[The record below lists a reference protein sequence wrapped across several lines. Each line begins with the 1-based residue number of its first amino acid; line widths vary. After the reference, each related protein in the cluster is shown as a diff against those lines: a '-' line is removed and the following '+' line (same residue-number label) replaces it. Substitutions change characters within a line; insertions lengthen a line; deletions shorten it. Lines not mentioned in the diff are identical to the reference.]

1 MVPLETGHAITDA
14 MDNVEVVAA
23 EEDVVVIGLLTGE
36 ELEASVNNS
45 VEDVPE
51 VDDEEAAANSEAVA
65 RELDEVLAVGGVDK
79 VNDDWDVP
87 GVDVRELARALPIL
101 LKVRVS
107 TVTACAAEVT
117 AVLGAEAR
125 TVVPIKG
132 TTEEAKE
139 VVLKIELG
147 RELLGQLCMLR
158 VTVCGVP
165 VTVEV
170 VRLVMVVVL

>member
-1 MVPLETGHAITDA
+1 MVPLETGHAITDGTV
-14 MDNVEVVAA
+14 NVDVVAA

-36 ELEASVNNS
+36 ELEASMNGS

-51 VDDEEAAANSEAVA
+51 IDEEATAKSEAVA

-87 GVDVRELARALPIL
+87 GVDMRELARALPIL